1 LLSDFNN
8 REIISLDT
16 TEIISSI
23 SDILVAMSTF
33 GTFGVA
39 LYGVRSWSREL
50 KGKANFEISRK
61 LLEAVY
67 RYRDS
72 VQGARSLYISGT
84 LDEFRDKER
93 KVEVLTS
100 HFDNRWKPVSESTQA
115 LLSISIEAEVL
126 LGNEVKELIDTL
138 KYISGDLRF
147 SMDVFIDF
155 EVNSK
160 AEMVAF
166 YEDSP
171 EAWNQLQSKIVR
183 EPDGKDSM
191 STEIEDTIKKLEN
204 LLKVHLKRN

>member
-1 LLSDFNN
+1 
-8 REIISLDT
+8 
-16 TEIISSI
+16 
-23 SDILVAMSTF
+23 M
-33 GTFGVA
+33 
-39 LYGVRSWSREL
+39 
-50 KGKANFEISRK
+50 
-61 LLEAVY
+61 
-67 RYRDS
+67 
-72 VQGARSLYISGT
+72 
-84 LDEFRDKER
+84 
-93 KVEVLTS
+93 
-100 HFDNRWKPVSESTQA
+100 
-115 LLSISIEAEVL
+115 
-126 LGNEVKELIDTL
+126 KELIDTL

>member
-1 LLSDFNN
+1 
-8 REIISLDT
+8 
-16 TEIISSI
+16 
-23 SDILVAMSTF
+23 MSTF

-72 VQGARSLYISGT
+72 VQRARSSYIFGT
-84 LDEFRDKER
+84 LDELDEINRDKER
-93 KVEVLTS
+93 KVEVLIS
-100 HFDNRWKPVSESTQA
+100 HFDNRWKPVSESTQT

-126 LGNEVKELIDTL
+126 LGSEVKQLIDTL

-155 EVNSK
+155 EVNRK

-166 YEDSP
+166 YEDFP
-171 EAWNQLQSKIVR
+171 EVWKQLQSKMVR